1 MYLYT
6 ALIFFVTTLQAVGIF
21 ILATKPGKWWLLIFG
36 IWMVLQAAVGF
47 SGFYENTTTLPP
59 RFVLLILPA
68 IAGILLLFVLPAG
81 RKFLNAADIGKLTL
95 VHVVRIPVEGV
106 LFGLFVDGMIPEI
119 MTFEGMNWDIVS
131 GISALFMYY
140 FGYINPKL
148 SETVLLIWNII
159 CLGLLV
165 NIVVIAILSV
175 PTAFQQFG
183 FDQPNI
189 AIGQFPYVWL
199 PSVVVPIVLLSHLVS
214 IRSLVLKK

>member
-6 ALIFFVTTLQAVGIF
+6 ALIFCVTTLLTIGIF
-21 ILATKPGKWWLLIFG
+21 TLATKPGKWWLVFLG
-36 IWMVLQAAVGF
+36 IWMAIQAAVGL

-59 RFVLLILPA
+59 RFVLLVLPA
-68 IAGILLLFVLPAG
+68 LTGILLLFVLPSG

-95 VHVVRIPVEGV
+95 VHVIRIPVEGV
-106 LFGLFVDGMIPEI
+106 LYGLFVDEMIPEI
-119 MTFEGMNWDIVS
+119 MTFDGMNWDIIS
-131 GISALFMYY
+131 GISALFVYY

-148 SETVLLIWNII
+148 SETVLLIWNVV